1 MSTNFFSSLS
11 GNFDYMSSMSGLI
24 GDYASIKNG
33 SYGSLMK
40 SYVNKVGNK
49 AALTAYRETGSTTVA
64 SEASDSGTAAIS
76 SSKTKT
82 IPKSSFVDNIGGSK
96 KSVSTDSYAK
106 YKSSWLDDQLKQYD
120 KDANKTTAADT
131 SVSMDTTI

>member
-11 GNFDYMSSMSGLI
+11 GNFDYMSNMSGLI

-49 AALTAYRETGSTTVA
+49 AALNAYRETGSTTVA
-64 SEASDSGTAAIS
+64 SDTSDSTSAIT
-76 SSKTKT
+76 SSKTRD

-106 YKSSWLDDQLKQYD
+106 YKYS
-120 KDANKTTAADT
+120 
-131 SVSMDTTI
+131 

>member
-49 AALTAYRETGSTTVA
+49 AALNAYRETGSTTVA
-64 SEASDSGTAAIS
+64 SDTSDSTSAIT
-76 SSKTKT
+76 SSKTRD

-106 YKSSWLDDQLKQYD
+106 YKSSWLDDQLKKYD
-120 KDANKTTAADT
+120 KVANKTTAADT

>member
-49 AALTAYRETGSTTVA
+49 AALNAYRETGSTTVA
-64 SEASDSGTAAIS
+64 SDTSDSTSAIT
-76 SSKTKT
+76 SSKTRD

>member
-49 AALTAYRETGSTTVA
+49 AALNAYRETGSTTVA
-64 SEASDSGTAAIS
+64 SDTSDSTSAIT
-76 SSKTKT
+76 SSKTRN

>member
-49 AALTAYRETGSTTVA
+49 AALNAYRETGSTTVA
-64 SEASDSGTAAIS
+64 SDTSDSTSAIT
-76 SSKTKT
+76 SSKTRD

-96 KSVSTDSYAK
+96 KTVSTDSYAK

-131 SVSMDTTI
+131 SVSMNTTI